1 MNDAYNR
8 ILVAF
13 DGSRLSEKAFDEAVR
28 IAASNQ
34 ASLTLI
40 AIVNDAELAT
50 SAFAFSKLFAQEKER
65 AETEML
71 KKIQA
76 ATEAG
81 VAEVQAFVEVGNPK
95 QIIVKYAADNAVDL
109 LVIGATG
116 KGAITQSMIGSTTAY
131 VVNHAP
137 CNVLV
142 VR

>member
-13 DGSRLSEKAFDEAVR
+13 DGSRLAEKAFDEAVR
-28 IAASNQ
+28 IASSNQ

-50 SAFAFSKLFAQEKER
+50 SAFSFSKLFAQEKER

-81 VAEVQAFVEVGNPK
+81 VGEVQAFVEVGNPK

-116 KGAITQSMIGSTTAY
+116 KGAITQSLVGSTTAY
-131 VVNHAP
+131 VVNHSP

>member
-13 DGSRLSEKAFDEAVR
+13 DGSRLAEKAFDEAVR
-28 IAASNQ
+28 IASSNQ

-50 SAFAFSKLFAQEKER
+50 SAFSFSKLFAHEKER

-81 VAEVQAFVEVGNPK
+81 VGEVQAFVEVGNPK

-116 KGAITQSMIGSTTAY
+116 KGAITQSLVGSTTAY

>member
-13 DGSRLSEKAFDEAVR
+13 DGSRLAEKAFDEAVR
-28 IAASNQ
+28 IASSNQ

-50 SAFAFSKLFAQEKER
+50 SAFSFSKLFAQEKER

-81 VAEVQAFVEVGNPK
+81 G
-95 QIIVKYAADNAVDL
+95 
-109 LVIGATG
+109 TG
-116 KGAITQSMIGSTTAY
+116 LCGSGKSET
-131 VVNHAP
+131 NH
-137 CNVLV
+137 
-142 VR
+142 REIRSG

>member
-13 DGSRLSEKAFDEAVR
+13 DGSRLAEKAFYEAVR
-28 IAASNQ
+28 IASSNQ

-50 SAFAFSKLFAQEKER
+50 SAFSFSKLFAQEKER

-81 VAEVQAFVEVGNPK
+81 VGEVQAFVEVGNPK

-116 KGAITQSMIGSTTAY
+116 KGAITQSLVGSTTAY

>member
-13 DGSRLSEKAFDEAVR
+13 DGSRLAEKAFDEAVR
-28 IAASNQ
+28 IASSNQ

-50 SAFAFSKLFAQEKER
+50 SAFSFSKLFAQEKER

-81 VAEVQAFVEVGNPK
+81 VGEVQAFVEVGNPK

-109 LVIGATG
+109 LVFGATG
-116 KGAITQSMIGSTTAY
+116 KGAITQSLVGSTTAY

>member
-1 MNDAYNR
+1 MNDAYSR

-13 DGSRLSEKAFDEAVR
+13 DGSRLAEKAFDEAVR
-28 IAASNQ
+28 IASSNQ

-50 SAFAFSKLFAQEKER
+50 SAFSFSKLFAQEKER

-81 VAEVQAFVEVGNPK
+81 VGEVQAFVEVGNPK

-116 KGAITQSMIGSTTAY
+116 KGAITQSLVGSTTAY

>member
-34 ASLTLI
+34 ANLTLI

>member
-13 DGSRLSEKAFDEAVR
+13 DGSRLAEKAFDEAVR
-28 IAASNQ
+28 IASSNQ

-50 SAFAFSKLFAQEKER
+50 SAFSFSKLFAQEKER

-81 VAEVQAFVEVGNPK
+81 VGEVQAFVEVGNPK

-116 KGAITQSMIGSTTAY
+116 KGAITQSLVGSTTAY
-131 VVNHAP
+131 VVNHAS

>member
-13 DGSRLSEKAFDEAVR
+13 DGSRLAAKAFDEAVR
-28 IAASNQ
+28 IASSNQ

-50 SAFAFSKLFAQEKER
+50 SAFSFSKLFAQEKER

-81 VAEVQAFVEVGNPK
+81 VGEVQAFVEVGNPK

-116 KGAITQSMIGSTTAY
+116 KGAITQSLVGSTTAY

>member
-13 DGSRLSEKAFDEAVR
+13 DGSRLAEKAFDEAVR
-28 IAASNQ
+28 IASSNQ

-50 SAFAFSKLFAQEKER
+50 SAFSFSKLFAQEKER

-81 VAEVQAFVEVGNPK
+81 VGEVQAFVEVGNPK

-116 KGAITQSMIGSTTAY
+116 KGAITQSLVGSTTAY

>member
-1 MNDAYNR
+1 MNDADNR

-13 DGSRLSEKAFDEAVR
+13 DGSRLEEKAFDEAVR
-28 IAASNQ
+28 IASSNQ

-50 SAFAFSKLFAQEKER
+50 SAFSFSKLFAQEKER

-81 VAEVQAFVEVGNPK
+81 VGEVQAFVEVGNPK

-116 KGAITQSMIGSTTAY
+116 KGAITQSLVGSTTAY

>member
-34 ASLTLI
+34 ANLTLI

-81 VAEVQAFVEVGNPK
+81 VDEVQAFVEVGNPK

>member
-1 MNDAYNR
+1 MNDTYHR
-8 ILVAF
+8 ILVAI

-28 IAASNQ
+28 IAVSNH

-76 ATEAG
+76 ATETG
-81 VAEVQAFVEVGNPK
+81 VEDVQAFVEVGNPK

-116 KGAITQSMIGSTTAY
+116 KGAITQSLVGSTTSY

>member
-76 ATEAG
+76 ATEAR
-81 VAEVQAFVEVGNPK
+81 VDEVQAFVEVGNPK

>member
-13 DGSRLSEKAFDEAVR
+13 DGSRLAEKAFDEAVR
-28 IAASNQ
+28 IASSNQ

-50 SAFAFSKLFAQEKER
+50 SAFSFSKLFAQEKKR

-81 VAEVQAFVEVGNPK
+81 VGEVQAFVEVGNPK

-116 KGAITQSMIGSTTAY
+116 KGAITQSLVGSTTAY

>member
-50 SAFAFSKLFAQEKER
+50 SAFSFSKLFAQEKER

-76 ATEAG
+76 ATETG
-81 VAEVQAFVEVGNPK
+81 VDEVQAFVEVGNPK

-116 KGAITQSMIGSTTAY
+116 KGAITQSLVGSTTAY

-142 VR
+142 IR

>member
-8 ILVAF
+8 ILAAF
-13 DGSRLSEKAFDEAVR
+13 DGSRLAEKAFDEAVR
-28 IAASNQ
+28 IASSNQ

-50 SAFAFSKLFAQEKER
+50 SAFSFSKLFAQEKER

-81 VAEVQAFVEVGNPK
+81 VGEVQAFVEVGNPK

-116 KGAITQSMIGSTTAY
+116 KGAITQSLVGSTTAY

>member
-1 MNDAYNR
+1 MNHAYNR

-13 DGSRLSEKAFDEAVR
+13 DGSRLAAKAFDEAVR
-28 IAASNQ
+28 IASSNQ

-50 SAFAFSKLFAQEKER
+50 SAFSFSKLFAQEKER

-81 VAEVQAFVEVGNPK
+81 VGEVQAFVEVGNPK

-116 KGAITQSMIGSTTAY
+116 KGAITQSLVGSTTAY

>member
-13 DGSRLSEKAFDEAVR
+13 DGSRLAEKAFDEAVR
-28 IAASNQ
+28 IASNNQ

-50 SAFAFSKLFAQEKER
+50 SAFSFSKLFAQEKER

-81 VAEVQAFVEVGNPK
+81 VSEVQAFVEVGNPK

-116 KGAITQSMIGSTTAY
+116 KGAITQSLVGSTTAY

>member
-13 DGSRLSEKAFDEAVR
+13 DGSRLAEKAFDEAVR
-28 IAASNQ
+28 IASSNQ

-50 SAFAFSKLFAQEKER
+50 SAFSFSKLFSQEKER

-81 VAEVQAFVEVGNPK
+81 VGEVQAFVEVGNPK

-116 KGAITQSMIGSTTAY
+116 KGAITQSLVGSTTAY

>member
-1 MNDAYNR
+1 MNDTYNR

-13 DGSRLSEKAFDEAVR
+13 DGSRLAEKAFDEAVR
-28 IAASNQ
+28 IASSNQ

-50 SAFAFSKLFAQEKER
+50 SAFSFSKLFAQEKER

-81 VAEVQAFVEVGNPK
+81 VGEVQAFVEVGNPK

-116 KGAITQSMIGSTTAY
+116 KGAITQSLVGSTTAY